1 MDDEC
6 SSTGKS
12 RELVLGISV
21 QHALAEVEPINC
33 HPPVPLV
40 IEIDTSSSFATDK
53 AFKTCDEL
61 IEWARDVS
69 TKLKFATVIVNSTY
83 GADRRKQKLVLGCER
98 GGVYKLTKKKLKFE
112 ETGTKKCG
120 CLF

>member
-1 MDDEC
+1 M
-6 SSTGKS
+6 
-12 RELVLGISV
+12 
-21 QHALAEVEPINC
+21 
-33 HPPVPLV
+33 
-40 IEIDTSSSFATDK
+40 
-53 AFKTCDEL
+53 FKTCDEL

-112 ETGTKKCG
+112 ETRTKKCG